1 MSFSTNSLRLAPL
14 LLVLFTPVRPPVRGI
29 EDRHPR
35 LQGTWLLNLE
45 KSDSERQQFGRG
57 YGGGGGPGG
66 RGPGG
71 GGGGGRGRG
80 ERPPEDVVE
89 GFPMAGLGGGDRG
102 LTEVLRPKQRFEI
115 VQTDSMIS
123 VRDDAGWE
131 RELLPDQ
138 GKMREEL
145 GQGGPAE
152 VETKWKGDKLVTTRK
167 LDRGG
172 EVEEAFSLD
181 EKTGQLVVQFHFK
194 TPRMS
199 RAIGARRIYDRAP
212 PGP

>member
-1 MSFSTNSLRLAPL
+1 MSFSTNSLRLAPVF
-14 LLVLFTPVRPPVRGI
+14 LVLLTPVHPPVRGV
-29 EDRHPR
+29 EDRHAR

-57 YGGGGGPGG
+57 YGGGSPGG
-66 RGPGG
+66 RGPGR
-71 GGGGGRGRG
+71 GGGRG
-80 ERPPEDVVE
+80 EQPPEDVVE
-89 GFPMAGLGGGDRG
+89 GFPMPGPGGGDRG

-115 VQTDSMIS
+115 VQTDSMIT
-123 VRDDAGWE
+123 VKDDAGWE

-172 EVEEAFSLD
+172 EIEEAFSLD
-181 EKTGQLVVQFHFK
+181 QKTGQLVVQFHFK
-194 TPRMS
+194 TPRMQ
-199 RAIGARRIYDRAP
+199 RAIAARRVYDPAP
-212 PGP
+212 PAP